1 MLFVLLLICY
11 SNLKVRKNFL
21 FEKNSKYFRNALVR
35 ANYQNLNQDI
45 YYTMEY
51 LNKFF
56 GNLLLGEKNL
66 LDNCEMQIKDSM
78 MSGKESSQKSSQKIL
93 ELMRQNPAITTTELA
108 QLLNISRRAIA
119 KQTALLKEKGLIRR
133 IGPDKGGHW
142 EVLNDQK

>member
-1 MLFVLLLICY
+1 
-11 SNLKVRKNFL
+11 
-21 FEKNSKYFRNALVR
+21 
-35 ANYQNLNQDI
+35 
-45 YYTMEY
+45 MEY

-66 LDNCEMQIKDSM
+66 LDNREMQIKDSM

-93 ELMRQNPAITTTELA
+93 ELMRQNPAITTMELA